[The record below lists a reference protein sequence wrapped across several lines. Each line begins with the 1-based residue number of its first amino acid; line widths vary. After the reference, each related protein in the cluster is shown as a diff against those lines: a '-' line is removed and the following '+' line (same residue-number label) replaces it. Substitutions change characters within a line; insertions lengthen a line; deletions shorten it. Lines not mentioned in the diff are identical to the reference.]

1 MRNFKDIILEKL
13 KISPN
18 NNSLPYLEDFED
30 ALFDMPGH
38 EVYFKDVDEKYAD
51 SNNLPELQAYCE
63 TWKITSLFESKR
75 SNGFNVLYAECKSIP
90 VTANSRGKDEMVTS
104 MQQLVR
110 LIGEDLVLKTWD
122 YMTYA

>member
-13 KISPN
+13 KIAKN
-18 NNSLPYLEDFED
+18 NDKLPFLEDFEE
-30 ALFDMPGH
+30 ALFDSPGH
-38 EVYFKDVDEKYAD
+38 RVFFKDVDKMYED
-51 SNNLPELQAYCE
+51 SNNLPQLDAYCDN
-63 TWKITSLFESKR
+63 WKITSLFESKR

-104 MQQLVR
+104 MGQLVR

>member
-18 NNSLPYLEDFED
+18 SNSLPYLEDFED

-63 TWKITSLFESKR
+63 TWKITSLFEAKH
-75 SNGFNVLYAECKSIP
+75 SNGYKYLYAIFATNPGHPK
-90 VTANSRGKDEMVTS
+90 SRGKDEMVSS
-104 MQQLVR
+104 MQQLIG
-110 LIGEDLVLKTWD
+110 LIGEELVLQTWD
-122 YMTYA
+122 YMNR